1 MSPTYTTSPA
11 QPATDTSLSALLAS
25 QQMNGHP
32 QSMDARQQEYQHQAP
47 LKQEYS
53 QQPGLNS
60 PYASSSYTGNLS
72 ETLSSPDQNQA
83 AQYHPDVRT
92 PSLCFSPAS
101 SDYSRA
107 SQSARSASFPEY
119 QQQPQGQPQ
128 QGQRPYPEQ
137 GAPRYQQPGGHPHAA
152 MAQSS
157 RSMPLAS
164 ALRDTRSDS
173 AIAIDPT
180 IAAQNP
186 QYPQQHAYSPYPP
199 QHEMHQYPGQP
210 GQPMYAPRP
219 EWGAYHAQ
227 PMHYPVSAAGGPPG
241 MAAAVP
247 RPPGGGH
254 PMSTV
259 YSFVPIPGAQQ
270 HKRPRRRYEEIERM
284 YKCGWNG
291 CEKAYGTLNHLNAHV
306 TMQSHGAKR
315 TPEAHAPRNTSCTWK
330 NRANSSC
337 LEFKEIRKEWKA
349 KKKEEE
355 NARKQ
360 EEERQRQEAGR
371 AAQEAGTPTQPAP
384 AQYPQQHM
392 MPPQPMSSAQLP
404 PIGYAPAAP
413 PTPQQYTPSQQQV
426 DGAQSYPAGQMYTNG
441 GYPQSPYAQ
450 QGGQIYQQR

>member
-32 QSMDARQQEYQHQAP
+32 QSMDARQQDYSQQAP

-53 QQPGLNS
+53 QPGLNS

-83 AQYHPDVRT
+83 AQYHPDVR
-92 PSLCFSPAS
+92 PSLASTAS
-101 SDYSRA
+101 SRSADCSRVR
-107 SQSARSASFPEY
+107 QSARSASFPEY
-119 QQQPQGQPQ
+119 QQQPQGQQ
-128 QGQRPYPEQ
+128 QQPQRPYPEQ

-157 RSMPLAS
+157 RSLPLAS

-210 GQPMYAPRP
+210 GAPMYAPRP

-227 PMHYPVSAAGGPPG
+227 PMHYAPVSAAGGPPG

-247 RPPGGGH
+247 RPPH
-254 PMSTV
+254 VSH
-259 YSFVPIPGAQQ
+259 SFVRL
-270 HKRPRRRYEEIERM
+270 H
-284 YKCGWNG
+284 
-291 CEKAYGTLNHLNAHV
+291 
-306 TMQSHGAKR
+306 
-315 TPEAHAPRNTSCTWK
+315 
-330 NRANSSC
+330 
-337 LEFKEIRKEWKA
+337 
-349 KKKEEE
+349 
-355 NARKQ
+355 
-360 EEERQRQEAGR
+360 
-371 AAQEAGTPTQPAP
+371 
-384 AQYPQQHM
+384 
-392 MPPQPMSSAQLP
+392 
-404 PIGYAPAAP
+404 
-413 PTPQQYTPSQQQV
+413 
-426 DGAQSYPAGQMYTNG
+426 
-441 GYPQSPYAQ
+441 
-450 QGGQIYQQR
+450 